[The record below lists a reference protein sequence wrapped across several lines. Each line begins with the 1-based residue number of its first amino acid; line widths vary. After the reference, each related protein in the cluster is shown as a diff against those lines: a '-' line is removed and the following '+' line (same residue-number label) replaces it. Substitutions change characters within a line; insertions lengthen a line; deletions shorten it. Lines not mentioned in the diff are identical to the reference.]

1 MFSWSRI
8 KKKHSTKD
16 VSAVEKTAT
25 EARIQ
30 NKRQNLFII
39 NINDADS
46 KFEL

>member
-1 MFSWSRI
+1 MFSWLI
-8 KKKHSTKD
+8 IGKKHSAKD

-30 NKRQNLFII
+30 NTQQNLFII